1 MVVFVSATSI
11 FTLPEIQL
19 EKETMRPT
27 AAAPDPGNSLCG
39 KEAEPAWLPAG
50 LVRH

>member
-1 MVVFVSATSI
+1 MVAFVSATSI

-39 KEAEPAWLPAG
+39 EGGGATWLPAG
-50 LVRH
+50 FV